1 MSKAKQKKEYP
12 IRYQEVVPELNSYG
26 FVVIPLDNKKPLFK
40 RWNQMTKTPERLYV
54 FEGRNLGVL
63 TGQASG
69 ITVLD
74 IDIKDGGMVL
84 WKNISSSYPEIITP
98 MCKTPSGGLHL
109 YFRFNKNLH
118 SFSKFKLRQKQ
129 IGWDL
134 LNNDRQVVAPP
145 SINVLTKKKY
155 KWIVSPKAA
164 AFSIMPDWL
173 EKYLINANTF

>member
-1 MSKAKQKKEYP
+1 MKATKSKKESL
-12 IRYQEVVPELNSYG
+12 IRYQELVPELNSFG

-40 RWNQMTKTPERLYV
+40 RWNQLTKTPDKLYI

-74 IDIKDGGMVL
+74 IDVKDGGMVL
-84 WKNISSSYPEIITP
+84 WKNISLSYPEIITP
-98 MCKTPSGGLHL
+98 ISQTPSGGLHI
-109 YFRFNKNLH
+109 YFRYNKNLH

-145 SINVLTKKKY
+145 SINPLTKKKY
-155 KWIVSPKAA
+155 KWMVSPKDTP
-164 AFSIMPDWL
+164 FSVMPDWL
-173 EKYLINANTF
+173 ERYLTKANTF